1 MTLTSLPAFTTPAV
15 KVVLGTII
23 VACALAGLP
32 ILFVTINYL
41 RNAVQSHGQAINRCD
56 AKYTFLLSLIGPEL
70 VWILGPRPHVG
81 FRIELISHTTYSTPC
96 GHRMAHRKWKEI
108 KQQPT
113 LLPGPSV
120 PGSCLVSFHFL
131 WAILCLQ
138 AVVYCGTVGE
148 WQMCHNKKFVTIS
161 EKISALIYQ

>member
-1 MTLTSLPAFTTPAV
+1 MTSTQNMTLTSLPAFTTPAV

-70 VWILGPRPHVG
+70 VWILRPRPHVG
-81 FRIELISHTTYSTPC
+81 FRIELISHTTYREGRPI
-96 GHRMAHRKWKEI
+96 GREVLKMRIWAV
-108 KQQPT
+108 
-113 LLPGPSV
+113 LP
-120 PGSCLVSFHFL
+120 SCLGSR
-131 WAILCLQ
+131 
-138 AVVYCGTVGE
+138 
-148 WQMCHNKKFVTIS
+148 
-161 EKISALIYQ
+161 